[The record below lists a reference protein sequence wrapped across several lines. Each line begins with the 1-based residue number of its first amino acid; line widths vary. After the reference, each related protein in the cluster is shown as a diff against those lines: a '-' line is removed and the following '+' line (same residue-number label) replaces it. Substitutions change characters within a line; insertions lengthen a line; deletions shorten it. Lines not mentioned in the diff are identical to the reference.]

1 MSNQLLFTQWLN
13 AHFAGLV
20 DRLLALFRVHP
31 ATPSAPISDSLAME
45 VLVCAVLLIYFLMV
59 RLTLSVEKPSPVQ
72 HLAESIHAF
81 VSDQAESIIG
91 HGYES
96 FTGYL
101 TVLFLFI
108 LLSNLVGV
116 IPSLKSPTADV
127 VVPLGCALVTFVY
140 YNYYGIRTHGFA
152 YVKHF
157 LGPVD
162 VSVWMW
168 LLAPLMLIIEIFSH
182 LARVLSLSVRLYA
195 NIFAGDMVTL
205 SFFSLIPLGIPLVFL
220 GLHVFVSVLQA
231 FIFMALAMSYLS
243 LAVAE
248 DH

>member
-1 MSNQLLFTQWLN
+1 MSDQLLLTQFLN

-20 DRLLALFRVHP
+20 DKLLALFRIQP
-31 ATPSAPISDSLAME
+31 ANPSAPISDTLSME
-45 VLVCAVLLIYFLMV
+45 LLVVAVLLAYFLVV
-59 RLTLSVEKPSPVQ
+59 RLTLSVENPNPIQ
-72 HLAESIHAF
+72 HLAEYVHGF
-81 VSDQAESIIG
+81 VSDQGESIVG
-91 HGYES
+91 HGYET
-96 FTGYL
+96 FTGFL

-108 LLSNLVGV
+108 LLSNLVGL
-116 IPSLKSPTADV
+116 IPSLKSPTADI
-127 VVPLGCALVTFVY
+127 VVPLGFALVTFVY
-140 YNYYGIRTHGFA
+140 YHIYGIRAHGFA
-152 YVKHF
+152 YIKQF
-157 LGPVD
+157 LGPI
-162 VSVWMW
+162 WW
-168 LLAPLMLIIEIFSH
+168 LSPLMLIIEVFSH